1 VVLELL
7 CSVMPVQTAAGGVA
21 VSVRGLTHAYRSGRG
36 CLTVLKDVNLEIAP
50 GAYVALTGPSG
61 AGKTTLL
68 SILGGLEPAAQGEV
82 RVGDSAVNQ
91 LRGERLATFRRE
103 TVGFVFQH
111 FGLLGALT
119 ALENVE
125 LALALSGSGRI
136 AREQRAMELLASV
149 GLAER
154 ADHLP
159 KALSG
164 GERQRVAMAR
174 AMANAPRLVLADE
187 PTGNLDPDAG
197 LAVMEL
203 LERLR
208 GTSGCTVL
216 VVSHNPLIAGR
227 AELRYRLEHGK
238 LVEPE

>member
-1 VVLELL
+1 MGDSAPL
-7 CSVMPVQTAAGGVA
+7 MPLKAAAGGVA
-21 VSVRGLTHAYRSGRG
+21 VSVRGLNHAYRSRRG
-36 CLTVLKDVNLEIAP
+36 SLTVLRGVNLEIAP

-68 SILGGLEPAAQGEV
+68 SILGGLEPATEGEV
-82 RVGDSAVNQ
+82 KVGDFTVNQ
-91 LRGERLATFRRE
+91 LRGERLAKFRRE

-125 LALALSGSGRI
+125 LALALSGSGKR
-136 AREQRAMELLASV
+136 AREQRAMDLLAAV
-149 GLAER
+149 GLSQR
-154 ADHLP
+154 AHHLP

-174 AMANAPRLVLADE
+174 AMANEPRLLLADE

-208 GTSGCTVL
+208 LASGSTVL
-216 VVSHNPLIAGR
+216 VVSHNPLVAGR
-227 AELRYRLEHGK
+227 AEVRYRLENGM
-238 LVEPE
+238 LVQPT